1 MPVAKIK
8 NLILLILALSTACLL
23 VLVIP
28 LKLSETRA
36 EEALHAQIEELFAS
50 YGIALDRSILPRS
63 ASLYGIELGGQEADS
78 AAAAAALLG
87 SGAAPGEDS
96 THYASTY
103 TSPQGSC
110 TLRADGGFSAALAGG
125 ESSNDLTVSA
135 KKLLKSMGFETE
147 TLSAPERRNAGVY
160 TLHASQRILGV
171 PVLSDGLTLT
181 YTNGALTRC
190 EGTFFTGVSALT
202 RTSEN
207 ACISCADAL
216 SALLS
221 RREALGW
228 VGGSVRSV
236 RQCYRP
242 AGSASAALRLTPV
255 WLIETDTGSFC
266 VNGLTREVS
275 VWNG

>member
-1 MPVAKIK
+1 MPVSKIK
-8 NLILLILALSTACLL
+8 NLILLILALATACLL
-23 VLVIP
+23 LLVIP
-28 LKLSETRA
+28 LRLSDIRA
-36 EEALHAQIEELFAS
+36 EEALHAQIEELFSS
-50 YGIALDRSILPRS
+50 YDIALDRSILPRS
-63 ASLYGIELGGQEADS
+63 ASLYGIELGGQAEDS
-78 AAAAAALLG
+78 AVAAAALLG
-87 SGAAPGEDS
+87 AEAAPDEDS

-110 TLRADGGFSAALAGG
+110 TLRADGGFTAALTGG
-125 ESSNDLTVSA
+125 QSSTDLTA
-135 KKLLKSMGFETE
+135 AAQTLLKRMGFETE
-147 TLSAPERRNAGVY
+147 ALSAPERLSAGVY

-171 PVLSDGLTLT
+171 PVLSDGLSLT

-190 EGTFFTGVSALT
+190 EGTFFTGVSALS
-202 RTSEN
+202 RTSED

-216 SALLS
+216 TALLS

-228 VGGSVRSV
+228 VGGSVVSV

-242 AGSASAALRLTPV
+242 AGSASASLRLTPV

-275 VWNG
+275 VWTD